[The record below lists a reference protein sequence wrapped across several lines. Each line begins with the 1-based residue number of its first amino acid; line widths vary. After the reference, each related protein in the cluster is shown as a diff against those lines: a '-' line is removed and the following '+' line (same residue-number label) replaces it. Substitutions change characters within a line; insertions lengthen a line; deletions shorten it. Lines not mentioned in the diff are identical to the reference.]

1 MIQQTKCLF
10 LSFTNGK
17 ATVFIDNWFSVD
29 EIRII
34 QASAVIAS
42 GSILAFTI
50 HSNLIAPTDDDYV
63 AFINQNAIDAET
75 ASMNTVRYLFPVPQ
89 TIRGQINFYARD
101 FSKVVNNSI
110 VANVVV
116 IVEFIN
122 NSLN

>member
-10 LSFTNGK
+10 LNFINGK

-34 QASAVIAS
+34 QASAVITS
-42 GSILAFTI
+42 GGLAFTI
-50 HSNLIAPTDDDYV
+50 HSDLIAPTDDDYI
-63 AFINQNAIDAET
+63 AFINQNAVDAET
-75 ASMNTVRYLFPVPQ
+75 SSMNTVRYLFPVPQ
-89 TIRGQINFYARD
+89 TIRGQINFYVRD
-101 FSKVVNNSI
+101 FAKVVNNSI
-110 VANVVV
+110 VAKVVV

>member
-10 LSFTNGK
+10 LNFTNGK
-17 ATVFIDNWFSVD
+17 ASVFIDNWFGVD

-42 GSILAFTI
+42 GGLAFTI

-63 AFINQNAIDAET
+63 AFINQNAVDAET
-75 ASMNTVRYLFPVPQ
+75 SSMNTVRYLFPVPQ
-89 TIRGQINFYARD
+89 TIRGQISFYARD
-101 FSKVVNNSI
+101 FTKNTNTTLT
-110 VANVVV
+110 AKVVV

>member
-17 ATVFIDNWFSVD
+17 ATVFIDNWFAVD

-50 HSNLIAPTDDDYV
+50 HSNLIAPTDDDYI
-63 AFINQNAIDAET
+63 AFINQNAVAAET
-75 ASMNTVRYLFPVPQ
+75 SSMNTIRYLFPVPQ
-89 TIRGQINFYARD
+89 NIRGNINFYARD
-101 FSKVVNNSI
+101 F
-110 VANVVV
+110 
-116 IVEFIN
+116 
-122 NSLN
+122 